1 MTILNI
7 KEKDLTI
14 IIPLKNGHT
23 LLYVTFIH
31 LFKHLNIEVETK
43 PSGVLNNIHIFVR
56 NPIDRFFSSYY
67 WLDYMIKDGSEVEK
81 NKLKDLLKKTKISDI
96 DTYITEYKNF
106 LTECNNFHYIPQS
119 CEIFYDLRN
128 KNYKSEIIDPQTNLK
143 LLYDKNF
150 GSNYKIFKIEDITK
164 NIDEGISTLIKKNIG
179 FNGDYNTPAFNLN
192 KFDFL
197 EDYPNEVS
205 FLFST
210 FYQYFKN
217 IYKVTN
223 HHKNIDYTKKVK
235 FTEYDTVCSLTKS
248 ECVFFNYDLKEFNRK
263 DFKITLI

>member
-31 LFKHLNIEVETK
+31 LFKHLNIEVESK
-43 PSGVLNNIHIFVR
+43 PSRVLNNVYIFVR

-67 WLDYMIKDGSEVEK
+67 WLDCVIKDGSEIEK
-81 NKLKDLLKKTKISDI
+81 SDLKALLKKTNISDI
-96 DTYITEYKNF
+96 DSYIHQYENF

-119 CEIFYDLRN
+119 CEIFYNLRN
-128 KNYKSEIIDPQTNLK
+128 KIYKSEIIDPQTDLK
-143 LLYDKNF
+143 LLYDENF
-150 GSNYKIFKIEDITK
+150 GLNYKIFKIEDITK
-164 NIDEGISTLIKKNIG
+164 TINEGISTLVKKNVG
-179 FNGDYNTPAFNLN
+179 FSGDHNTHAFKLN

-197 EDYPNEVS
+197 NDYPNEVS

-210 FYQYFKN
+210 FYQYFKH
-217 IYKVTN
+217 IYIMTN

-235 FTEYDTVCSLTKS
+235 FTEYDAVCSLT
-248 ECVFFNYDLKEFNRK
+248 ECERVFFNYELKVVNRK
-263 DFKITLI
+263 DFKKTLL